1 MPLLPA
7 ITAAR
12 GRALVVIGRL
22 LSGTLLTLGILGML
36 KTKLDETVELTVLT
50 VDPVTAVVW
59 FVHGVVGVA
68 MSVDARLAQLYLAWT
83 GGLLIVWALLGLAL
97 DGSPSD
103 LFARD
108 PALIAMHLI
117 GGLLA
122 LTVALAPRVGRL
134 ERVVG

>member
-22 LSGTLLTLGILGML
+22 LSGTLLSLGILGML
-36 KTKLDETVELTVLT
+36 KTKLDETVELTVFT

-59 FVHGVVGVA
+59 LVHGVVGVA

-83 GGLLIVWALLGLAL
+83 GGLLVVWALLGLTL

-108 PALIAMHLI
+108 PALIVMHLV

-122 LTVALAPRVGRL
+122 LTVALAPPVGRL